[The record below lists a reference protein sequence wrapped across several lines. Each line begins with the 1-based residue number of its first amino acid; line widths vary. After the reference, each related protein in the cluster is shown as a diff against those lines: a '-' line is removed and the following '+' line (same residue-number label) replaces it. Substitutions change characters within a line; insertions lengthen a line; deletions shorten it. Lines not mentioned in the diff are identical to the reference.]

1 MAGVPC
7 FDVDDRLWGVRARL
21 HRWRHVSRARTPAQD
36 PQITFDFLSPAAADD
51 VGHRDNATAL
61 VRVCALYFG
70 SGQRFFC
77 WSSLAAGADD
87 LCFWRLD
94 SLCRNLARKIFA
106 PARAET
112 RGRFMHYWI

>member
-7 FDVDDRLWGVRARL
+7 LDVDDRLWSVRARL

-36 PQITFDFLSPAAADD
+36 TPVTFDFLSPSAADD
-51 VGHRDNATAL
+51 FGRRDYATPL
-61 VRVCALYFG
+61 VRLRALHFR
-70 SGQRFFC
+70 SRQRLFC
-77 WSSLAAGADD
+77 GSSLAAGAGD
-87 LCFWRLD
+87 LCFCRLD